1 MTDDNGNMIHAMNV
15 IGSTDRPEGIYAQP
29 NIGEELEPL
38 YQVGNVSSIS
48 PFKLTYE
55 NYYNDDKKLT
65 FIGNIISKME
75 FYYTDGD
82 NKKINVQ
89 VDVKKNDDGTY
100 EQKPSVYITSIEKG
114 GLKSS
119 LDAIKKTRDV
129 IEIYKRNFPVNVV
142 SDNIHCDV
150 TYHIGATLNR
160 IGNDY
165 FIPKEYNS
173 GVTYT
178 ESVEFVK
185 NKEEYY
191 LGSDK
196 VSYPVYVYEML
207 QNDSYIATFKAQ
219 INTYSSITKENSS
232 ITKENSSTTEK

>member
-1 MTDDNGNMIHAMNV
+1 M
-15 IGSTDRPEGIYAQP
+15 
-29 NIGEELEPL
+29 
-38 YQVGNVSSIS
+38 
-48 PFKLTYE
+48 
-55 NYYNDDKKLT
+55 
-65 FIGNIISKME
+65 
-75 FYYTDGD
+75 
-82 NKKINVQ
+82 
-89 VDVKKNDDGTY
+89 
-100 EQKPSVYITSIEKG
+100 
-114 GLKSS
+114 KSS
-119 LDAIKKTRDV
+119 LEAIKKTRDV

-165 FIPKEYNS
+165 FIADEYNS

-219 INTYSSITKENSS
+219 INTYSG
-232 ITKENSSTTEK
+232 TTEKSKIERKKLPV